1 MPQKK
6 HGNNPKKQISVSQ
19 EENALVQQQLTDYLK
34 TAAALKRSSNP
45 GQAEEALTP
54 ITSLSES
61 AQIALLKALSKENTT
76 ESANVLLAVNTFA
89 PLKEA
94 RKEARRSL
102 IRLEEARYYPQWTP
116 PQPPAP
122 VAAIEEAT
130 STGPMRF
137 WKGQY
142 TDSRA
147 TGEIQLMLFWE
158 QGENFKEVR
167 TFGFL
172 LEFWHDGVKDF
183 FTEVSSKRQIERR
196 MENLRAQLGGIK
208 LVECNFAEGR
218 GLVEEALAVNKRS
231 GTKPHS
237 DYTRNLPLIR
247 KLLLDATDN
256 SPQDDTS
263 SSNQERAL
271 PFDEARDLFDQLM
284 ELGLDPEE
292 QVAFFLDSWL
302 KGDYETAYSAL
313 ASDSPIREGL
323 ELEEWVARR
332 SAWAEQAHPSQGK
345 SEITYK
351 RGEAEEDEDEEENVV
366 SSVSKAETTNEP
378 EVVEA
383 FWSLILTDAEASKD
397 LKELPHATAV
407 YKATGRHWFWTKY
420 TLVREEN
427 EWRIHSMIDAGSEAL
442 QLPPEELQ
450 RQLTEI
456 AELAA
461 EQLNLVEAEV
471 EDEEDEDEEDLEEET
486 DEDEEDEDEEDLE
499 EDLEDLEFEE
509 LAERFE
515 EMMWITTRAMHY
527 TDALIT
533 QSPEDPSL
541 YEMGYDQAS
550 AIQENERAAAYIE
563 LQAERFPE
571 QRGEALRKLAIA
583 QINIARSYEENND
596 AERAMQFIAEAE
608 KTLRDSIA
616 TESAP
621 MGNIL
626 LAETLLAQNKEL
638 DEAERLLQE
647 VLQQEN
653 IDAKETTLAEAG
665 LGKLAQDRSE
675 HENALSHYQR
685 AAEISPDFPGIWFN
699 VGFMQRQLGRLEEA
713 EQNYQRSID
722 ESPTETGAY
731 AELAALYSDRGEF
744 DEAEATLEEGL
755 EINPEAVDLLAA
767 MALLFINKGDLKQ
780 AKEYLDEAEDIDEE
794 HELVQVVHQYY
805 EAKRV
810 EQKQE
815 RQQFKQKHKSRK
827 PKRK

>member
-1 MPQKK
+1 MPQKE

-76 ESANVLLAVNTFA
+76 EAANVLLAVNTFA
-89 PLKEA
+89 PLKET

-122 VAAIEEAT
+122 AAAIEEAT

-218 GLVEEALAVNKRS
+218 GLVEEALAVNKKS

-247 KLLLDATDN
+247 KLLLDAADN
-256 SPQDDTS
+256 SPEDDTS

-332 SAWAEQAHPSQGK
+332 SAWAEQVHPSQGK

-351 RGEAEEDEDEEENVV
+351 RGEADEEE
-366 SSVSKAETTNEP
+366 
-378 EVVEA
+378 
-383 FWSLILTDAEASKD
+383 
-397 LKELPHATAV
+397 
-407 YKATGRHWFWTKY
+407 
-420 TLVREEN
+420 
-427 EWRIHSMIDAGSEAL
+427 
-442 QLPPEELQ
+442 
-450 RQLTEI
+450 
-456 AELAA
+456 
-461 EQLNLVEAEV
+461 
-471 EDEEDEDEEDLEEET
+471 EDEEDLEEET

-583 QINIARSYEENND
+583 QINIARSYEAND
-596 AERAMQFIAEAE
+596 DEDRALNFIAEAE

-616 TESAP
+616 TE
-621 MGNIL
+621 
-626 LAETLLAQNKEL
+626 
-638 DEAERLLQE
+638 
-647 VLQQEN
+647 
-653 IDAKETTLAEAG
+653 
-665 LGKLAQDRSE
+665 
-675 HENALSHYQR
+675 
-685 AAEISPDFPGIWFN
+685 
-699 VGFMQRQLGRLEEA
+699 
-713 EQNYQRSID
+713 
-722 ESPTETGAY
+722 
-731 AELAALYSDRGEF
+731 
-744 DEAEATLEEGL
+744 
-755 EINPEAVDLLAA
+755 
-767 MALLFINKGDLKQ
+767 
-780 AKEYLDEAEDIDEE
+780 
-794 HELVQVVHQYY
+794 
-805 EAKRV
+805 
-810 EQKQE
+810 
-815 RQQFKQKHKSRK
+815 
-827 PKRK
+827 

>member
-1 MPQKK
+1 MPQKE

-76 ESANVLLAVNTFA
+76 EAANVLLAVNTFA
-89 PLKEA
+89 PLKET

-122 VAAIEEAT
+122 AAAIEEAT

-218 GLVEEALAVNKRS
+218 GLVEEALAVNKKS

-247 KLLLDATDN
+247 KLLLDAADN
-256 SPQDDTS
+256 SPEDDTS

-332 SAWAEQAHPSQGK
+332 SAWAEQVHPSQGK

-351 RGEAEEDEDEEENVV
+351 RGEAEEEEEENVV
-366 SSVSKAETTNEP
+366 SAVSKEKTTNEP

-509 LAERFE
+509 LAERF
-515 EMMWITTRAMHY
+515 
-527 TDALIT
+527 
-533 QSPEDPSL
+533 
-541 YEMGYDQAS
+541 
-550 AIQENERAAAYIE
+550 
-563 LQAERFPE
+563 PE

-583 QINIARSYEENND
+583 QINIARSYEAND
-596 AERAMQFIAEAE
+596 DEDRALNFIAEAE

-616 TESAP
+616 IDSAP

-805 EAKRV
+805 EAKRT